1 MGEYENERDSDGLWT
16 VLDCLL
22 GLVRG
27 EDVPPA
33 AKVLVTC
40 HTGTVDI
47 HNVFKN
53 DTASF
58 LSLEGYSSIGAEGG
72 IVDMDSVF

>member
-27 EDVPPA
+27 EDVPPG

-58 LSLEGYSSIGAEGG
+58 LVAGRLFFDRGGGGYSGSR
-72 IVDMDSVF
+72 